1 MACESVLMAY
11 GPDCI
16 GAWWRLSLMAFIMY
30 DLYFKSLE
38 VIAMKPD
45 EIAFEL
51 DWMFLTEGLCC
62 LCEGNVQVEVYVLV
76 VVICFVVCE
85 IFGFMSWDQVPRASF
100 VRRFNVISGSCEED
114 FFMFFK
120 RKTGFGLLLGNK
132 CFMVKPSF
140 SGKQKLSLFRLFSG
154 DEYIE
159 NKVLNC
165 RKIKNGEGGFENLLE
180 DMATKSNQT
189 PRNPS
194 KRTRAAE
201 VHNMSE
207 KRRRSRINEKMKA
220 LQKLIPNSNKTD
232 KASMLDEAIEYLKQ
246 LQLRVQ
252 MLTMR
257 NGINLYSMSVPPGLL
272 QPQQLPYSR
281 PGFNEGNELPNMT
294 RLNQE
299 PHMNPMLN
307 LPIQSTNR
315 SQPSIPNL
323 SHIMNQG
330 PSLSS
335 FRPPLGPFKECL
347 INSSGSDGT
356 QLMNSEQKLV
366 LPDNLNGGLHQK

>member
-1 MACESVLMAY
+1 MANMYDTPSTCSSSLPETTDDISLFLRQILLKSSSSLTSTTSTTTMLCSSVVGAKQMQCEMPRVLPVYSSGLVSVPEWGCSDPVGGYAPVTYVSSSSVGTLDNDVDEFDCES
-11 GPDCI
+11 
-16 GAWWRLSLMAFIMY
+16 
-30 DLYFKSLE
+30 E
-38 VIAMKPD
+38 
-45 EIAFEL
+45 
-51 DWMFLTEGLCC
+51 
-62 LCEGNVQVEVYVLV
+62 
-76 VVICFVVCE
+76 
-85 IFGFMSWDQVPRASF
+85 
-100 VRRFNVISGSCEED
+100 
-114 FFMFFK
+114 
-120 RKTGFGLLLGNK
+120 
-132 CFMVKPSF
+132 
-140 SGKQKLSLFRLFSG
+140 
-154 DEYIE
+154 
-159 NKVLNC
+159 
-165 RKIKNGEGGFENLLE
+165 EGGFENLVE
-180 DMATKSNQT
+180 DMAAKSNQT

-281 PGFNEGNELPNMT
+281 SGFSEGNEPPNIT

-307 LPIQSTNR
+307 LPVQSTNR
-315 SQPSIPNL
+315 SQPSMPNL
-323 SHIMNQG
+323 PHMMNEG
-330 PSLSS
+330 LSSS
-335 FRPPLGPFKECL
+335 FRPQLGPFKECL
-347 INSSGSDGT
+347 INLSGSDGT
-356 QLMNSEQKLV
+356 QLMNSQQISV
-366 LPDNLNGGLHQK
+366 LPDNLNG